1 MFGHSLKRKLT
12 LAAAGICL
20 LSLSTIAAGAQ
31 RLVATIPGH
40 AVDVAVDPATQL
52 VYATAGQQVNV
63 ISEKTNTIVGTIP
76 IPTTRN
82 VIGDAVNPLTNR
94 LYVGDGQTL
103 YVVDTNTK
111 KVTATVNVPAFG
123 VYVNAA
129 ANKIYVSDFNSDV
142 YSIDGRTNNIL
153 KDIHIADGV
162 QNLAFNQLTNR
173 VYVATQ
179 FFFGTVA
186 VLDGNTD
193 SVITEVRDGGNLA
206 FGVGVDPLRNLVYVT
221 DQFGTVSV
229 INGATNTLA
238 ATINVGG
245 GPASLVNDP
254 FTQRVYVN
262 NAGLNAVQTI
272 DARTNT
278 IINTVAAGTGPT
290 YSDIDLRTGLL
301 YVQSQDPAVLAFRTK

>member
-1 MFGHSLKRKLT
+1 MFGHSLKGKLA
-12 LAAAGICL
+12 LAAAAICL
-20 LSLSTIAAGAQ
+20 SSLSTIAASAQ
-31 RLVATIPGH
+31 KLVATVPGY

-52 VYATAGQQVNV
+52 VYASAGQQVNV

-76 IPTTRN
+76 IPTTRS

-111 KVTATVNVPAFG
+111 KVTATVNVPAEG
-123 VYVNAA
+123 VYVNVVTD
-129 ANKIYVSDFNSDV
+129 KIYVSDFNTNV

-153 KDIHIADGV
+153 KDITIANGA
-162 QNLAFNQLTNR
+162 QNIAFNQATNR

-193 SVITEVRDGGNLA
+193 SVITYVRDGGNLA
-206 FGVGVDPLRNLVYVT
+206 FGVSVDPLRNLIYVT

-278 IINTVAAGTGPT
+278 IINTVPAGTAPT

-301 YVQSQDPAVLAFRTK
+301 YVQSQDP